1 MMTFKLKRYTEEVI
15 DDDHLQISYVY
26 YIDDSAP
33 LEIINTVNVKEQ
45 TGIIIQS
52 FVDAIQKL
60 YKEDNF
66 KVIYRNCLFTVKNK
80 SISIINLY

>member
-1 MMTFKLKRYTEEVI
+1 MVTFKLKRYTEDVI
-15 DDDHLQISYVY
+15 DDEHLQITYVY

-80 SISIINLY
+80 SISIFNLY

>member
-1 MMTFKLKRYTEEVI
+1 MTTFKLKRYTEDVI

-66 KVIYRNCLFTVKNK
+66 KVIYRNCLFIVKDK
-80 SISIINLY
+80 TLSIYNLY

>member
-1 MMTFKLKRYTEEVI
+1 MITFKLKRYTEDVI

-33 LEIINTVNVKEQ
+33 LEIINTANVKEQ

-66 KVIYRNCLFTVKNK
+66 KVIYRNCLFTVKDK
-80 SISIINLY
+80 SLSIYNLY